1 MNSLASPAPEIPSI
15 HLHLPTPQTLFR
27 ARADRLRQLAT
38 NHPSLAGYLTLMAE
52 LSDLQHGQVEES
64 SLTPP
69 PDVSARTCPLDIANR
84 SHGPAW
90 RAVLRAIAGGLAPND
105 EPLAAIRDRLRAA
118 SDEVLEGWAER
129 LLSADFE
136 NLDSGLAPF
145 VAAALQVRWTVLA
158 GRIDGRGIGP
168 GEFAHLCPVCSSLPV
183 ASVLRSGG
191 DVQGLRY
198 LCCGLCGTQWNRPR
212 IQCVN
217 CGSGKDV
224 AYYGIEGSDE
234 AVKAEACTEC
244 KTYLKMMNREKQPPI
259 DPLADDLATLSLDIL
274 MAEEGYERIGFNCFL
289 IPDA

>member
-1 MNSLASPAPEIPSI
+1 MNSRVSPAPEFASI
-15 HLHLPTPQTLFR
+15 HLHLPAPQTLFR

-64 SLTPP
+64 SLTLPP
-69 PDVSARTCPLDIANR
+69 GVSARTGPLDIADR

-90 RAVLRAIAGGLAPND
+90 RAVLRAIAEGLAPKD
-105 EPLAAIRDRLRAA
+105 GPLAAIRDRLCAA
-118 SDEVLEGWAER
+118 SDEVLEVWAER
-129 LLSADFE
+129 LVSADFE
-136 NLDSGLAPF
+136 HLDSGLAPF
-145 VAAALQVRWTVLA
+145 VAAALQVRWTVQA
-158 GRIDGRGIGP
+158 GRLDGRGIVSGA
-168 GEFAHLCPVCSSLPV
+168 FAQLCPVCGALPV

-198 LCCGLCGTQWNRPR
+198 LCCGLCGTEWNRPR

-234 AVKAEACTEC
+234 AVKAEACAEC
-244 KTYLKMMNREKQPPI
+244 KTYLKVMNREKQPQI
-259 DPLADDLATLSLDIL
+259 DPVADDLATLSLDIL